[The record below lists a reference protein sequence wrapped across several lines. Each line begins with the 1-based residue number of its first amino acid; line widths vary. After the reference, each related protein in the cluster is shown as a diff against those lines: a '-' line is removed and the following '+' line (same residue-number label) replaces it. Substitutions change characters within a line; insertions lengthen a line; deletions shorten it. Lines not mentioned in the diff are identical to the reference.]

1 MENHYFLWEIHYKWT
16 FSIAMLV
23 YQRVTKG
30 IPEKVNGDLWRS
42 AENDP
47 K

>member
-1 MENHYFLWEIHYKWT
+1 
-16 FSIAMLV
+16 MLV

-47 K
+47 KWPKMTQTDVVDLNHKLV